1 MSHVTVIKDVEVDID
16 LDDFETED
24 LAEELSRRRGSAG
37 MSLGTAL
44 DILQRERA
52 PRDLI
57 DLLRD
62 WDRTPVADTPRLEAW
77 IKWAAGS

>member
-1 MSHVTVIKDVEVDID
+1 MSHITVIKDVEVDID

-24 LAEELSRRRGSAG
+24 LAEELSRRGGSAG

-57 DLLRD
+57 ESLRD
-62 WDRTPVADTPRLEAW
+62 WDRMPVATETRLKAW
-77 IKWAAGS
+77 KKWAAEP